1 MYVDYEYYT
10 NVYGGKKISEE
21 DFEYYIN
28 QAEDY
33 IDYITLG
40 RVQSFKGGVFDN
52 KIKRAYCSLAEIY
65 QEEKQLSES
74 VGASASAKGI
84 KSETVGSH
92 TVNFQ
97 TTDGKS
103 EAENKAHYDALR
115 YRVARQCLLPTGLL
129 YRGL

>member
-10 NVYGGKKISEE
+10 KVYGGTKIPEE
-21 DFEYYIN
+21 GFTYCIS

-33 IDYITLG
+33 VDYITLG

-65 QEEKQLSES
+65 YEEKQLSER
-74 VGASASAKGI
+74 VGASAGAKGI

-92 TVNFQ
+92 TVSFQ
-97 TTDGKS
+97 TMDGKS

-115 YRVARQCLLPTGLL
+115 YRVARQHLLPTGLL